1 MGSYCTI
8 AVAPKGG
15 GRHKYTA
22 ALTGITA
29 TQRTKWRIATS
40 LSYDPTPGSSQL
52 TVDDFPSVFRNFRV
66 KSDHASHLAS
76 QLVTQKAYILCNAP
90 LFLARLWRCAHLS
103 LVSNLVSNTD
113 STQTTHEVRHT
124 VSMGIASRCSRDTAS
139 LGIGKFDRPG
149 TGSNSTP
156 TMVERCYKPLP
167 SVLYSHAPLSTSG
180 TNFS

>member
-1 MGSYCTI
+1 MAGTSTPPRSLESLPHKNQNGALRPLYHTI
-8 AVAPKGG
+8 QHQA
-15 GRHKYTA
+15 H
-22 ALTGITA
+22 
-29 TQRTKWRIATS
+29 
-40 LSYDPTPGSSQL
+40 LSFTFN
-52 TVDDFPSVFRNFRV
+52 DFPFAFRNFRV
-66 KSDHASHLAS
+66 NSNHASHLAS
-76 QLVTQKAYILCNAP
+76 QLVTQRAYILRNAP
-90 LFLARLWRCAHLS
+90 LFLARLWLCAHLS
-103 LVSNLVSNTD
+103 LVSNLVLSTD
-113 STQTTHEVRHT
+113 STQTTHEMRHT